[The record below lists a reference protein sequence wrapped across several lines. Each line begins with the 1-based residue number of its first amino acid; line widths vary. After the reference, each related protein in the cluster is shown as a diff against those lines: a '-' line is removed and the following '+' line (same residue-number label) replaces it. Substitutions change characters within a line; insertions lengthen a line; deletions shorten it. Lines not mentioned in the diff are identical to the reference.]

1 MTHTPLTLPIRP
13 RRLRR
18 TPWLRAMVAEH
29 RLAVEDMIWPLFVQ
43 EGAGKVTLVEGLPG
57 VERLSIDMAVD
68 AAREAVTLGIPAIA
82 LFPVT
87 PTELKTEDGREAFN
101 PENLMCRAIRAIK
114 KSVPTIGIIAD
125 VALDPYTTHG
135 HDGVLSVTPSFP
147 EFAKQIIGE
156 SNVSNEVG
164 SPYSSRANLG
174 DDVDNDATVVALCKQ
189 AVVLAEAGCDIIAPS
204 DMMDGRIGEI
214 RGALDEAGHTQV
226 VILSYA
232 VKYAS
237 ALYGPFRAAVG
248 SASNLGKADK
258 RSYQMNPANVT
269 EALREVALD
278 LEQGAD
284 MVMVKPA
291 SLYLDIIARI
301 KEVADV
307 PVLAYHVSG
316 EYAMVK
322 AAAAAGFIDERAVM
336 LETLLAIKRAGAD
349 AILTYAARDIARYL
363 RQPTA

>member
-1 MTHTPLTLPIRP
+1 MTANPLILPIRP

-29 RLAVEDMIWPLFVQ
+29 HLRVEDLIWPLFVQ
-43 EGAGKVTLVEGLPG
+43 EGAGKVTPIEGLPG

-68 AAREAVTLGIPAIA
+68 AAREAVALGIPAIA

-87 PTELKTEDGREAFN
+87 PMELKTEDGREAFN

-114 KSVPTIGIIAD
+114 KSVPNIGIIAD

-135 HDGVLSVTPSFP
+135 HDGLL
-147 EFAKQIIGE
+147 GE
-156 SNVSNEVG
+156 D
-164 SPYSSRANLG
+164 G
-174 DDVDNDATVVALCKQ
+174 DVANDATVAALCKQ
-189 AVVLAEAGCDIIAPS
+189 ALVLAAAGCDIVAPS

-214 RGALDEAGHTQV
+214 RTALDAAGHPNTI
-226 VILSYA
+226 ILSYA

-258 RSYQMNPANVT
+258 RSYQMNPANAT
-269 EALREVALD
+269 EGLREVALD

-291 SLYLDIIARI
+291 SLYLDIIARV
-301 KEVADV
+301 KEVCDV
-307 PVLAYHVSG
+307 PVFAYHVSG

-322 AAAAAGFIDERAVM
+322 AAAAAGVIDERAVM
-336 LETLLAIKRAGAD
+336 METLLAIKRAGAD
-349 AILTYAARDIARYL
+349 AILTYAARDVARL
-363 RQPTA
+363 LKQPTA

>member
-1 MTHTPLTLPIRP
+1 MNTALNLPIRP
-13 RRLRR
+13 RRLRQS
-18 TPWLRAMVAEH
+18 PWLRDMVSET
-29 RLAVEDMIWPLFVQ
+29 RLHPSDLIWPLFVQ
-43 EGAGKVTLVEGLPG
+43 EGAGKVTPVDGLPG
-57 VERLSIDMAVD
+57 VERLSIDMVID
-68 AAREAVTLGIPAIA
+68 AAKEAVALGIPAIA

-87 PTELKTEDGREAFN
+87 PAEQKTEDGREAFN
-101 PENLMCRAIRAIK
+101 PENLMCRAIRALK
-114 KSVPTIGIIAD
+114 KAVPEIGIIAD

-135 HDGVLSVTPSFP
+135 HDGVLN
-147 EFAKQIIGE
+147 AA
-156 SNVSNEVG
+156 G
-164 SPYSSRANLG
+164 S
-174 DDVDNDATVVALCKQ
+174 DVANDATVAALCKQ
-189 AVVLAEAGCDIIAPS
+189 ALVLAEAGCDVVAPS

-214 RGALDEAGHTQV
+214 RAALDGAGHSNT

-237 ALYGPFRAAVG
+237 ALYGPFRTAVG
-248 SASNLGKADK
+248 SKSNLGKADK
-258 RSYQMNPANVT
+258 RTYQMNPANRT

-291 SLYLDIIARI
+291 TFYLDIISQVA
-301 KEVADV
+301 EVVDV

-322 AAAAAGFIDERAVM
+322 AAASAGMLDEQAVM
-336 LETLLAIKRAGAD
+336 LENLLAIKRAGAT

-363 RQPTA
+363 AE

>member
-1 MTHTPLTLPIRP
+1 MSDISLHLPIRP

-18 TPWLRAMVAEH
+18 TAWLRALVAEYH
-29 RLAVEDMIWPLFVQ
+29 LRAEDLIWPMFVQ
-43 EGAGKVTLVEGLPG
+43 EGAGKVTAIDGLPG

-68 AAREAVTLGIPAIA
+68 AAREAAALGIKAIA

-87 PTELKTEDGREAFN
+87 PADKKTEDGRDAFN
-101 PENLMCRAIRAIK
+101 PENLICRAIRAIK
-114 KSVPTIGIIAD
+114 KAVPDIGIIAD

-135 HDGVLSVTPSFP
+135 HDGVLEEVTSR
-147 EFAKQIIGE
+147 Q
-156 SNVSNEVG
+156 
-164 SPYSSRANLG
+164 SPVTS
-174 DDVDNDATVVALCKQ
+174 DVDNDATVAILCKQ
-189 AVVLAEAGCDIIAPS
+189 AVTLAEAGCDIVAPS

-214 RGALDEAGHTQV
+214 RNALDDAGHTNM

-248 SASNLGKADK
+248 SATNLGKADK
-258 RSYQMNPANVT
+258 RSYQMNPANAT
-269 EALREVALD
+269 EAMREVMLD

-291 SLYLDIIARI
+291 SLYLDIIARV
-301 KEVADV
+301 KDVADV

-322 AAAAAGFIDERAVM
+322 AAAAAGLIDEQAVM
-336 LETLLAIKRAGAD
+336 MEMLLAIKRAGAS
-349 AILTYAARDIARYL
+349 AILTYAARDVARWL
-363 RQPTA
+363 REA